1 MSNSSD
7 DVYRHRQDQIVDFVF
22 NQAVVDVFPDMI
34 RRSVPGYETVIPMT
48 GLIAARHTGAKGL
61 VFDLGCSLGATTQ
74 AVLAHNSSADL
85 RIIGVDN
92 AQAMIEGAQANNQDT
107 RAQFV
112 LSDIQDVD
120 LTGANVV
127 VLNFVLQFL
136 PSHHRKRMLQKI
148 HRELA
153 NDGLLIISEKI
164 CHESPS
170 IHDLYDETHLAWKK
184 ANGYSELEIS
194 QKRSALENVMQVDTE
209 ATHTQRLHSA
219 GFSRSSQWYQCMN
232 WASFLAWK

>member
-7 DVYRHRQDQIVDFVF
+7 DVYQHRQDQIVDFVF

-48 GLIAARHTGAKGL
+48 GLIAARHAGAKGV

-74 AVLAHNSSADL
+74 AVLAHNSSPDL

-92 AQAMIEGAQANNQDT
+92 AEAMIDGAQANNQDP

-112 LSDIQDVD
+112 HSDIQDVD

-127 VLNFVLQFL
+127 VLNFVLQFV
-136 PSHHRKRMLQKI
+136 PPDHRKSVLQKI
-148 HRELA
+148 HSGLA
-153 NDGLLIISEKI
+153 KDGLLIVSEKI
-164 CHESPS
+164 CHASPKM
-170 IHDLYDETHLAWKK
+170 HTLFDETHLAWKK

-209 ATHTQRLHSA
+209 ATHTQRLHSV
-219 GFSRSSQWYQCMN
+219 GFSSNSQWYRCMN